1 MTHCG
6 LHSSGAI
13 GYTAKHQEKQDVKS
27 HIKWR
32 TVRKEEKDI
41 FPWNTMISV
50 LGMKKIGYFMCC
62 FQTNTIACSNGNY
75 LILWKQENNFHHDQV
90 INFHP
95 EYGDQIPLSFHM
107 LLEDLFGNK
116 KRIQLNN
123 SPFILALHQAKN
135 QAFVWNINS
144 LQIFASNSACHKSIG
159 VLKQLERGLSLRKPI
174 ELCVSSH
181 CDKVDSNGEPFT
193 VQL

>member
-1 MTHCG
+1 MDSLEDHHCQTYYQTNMTHSG
-6 LHSSGAI
+6 LHSFEAI
-13 GYTAKHQEKQDVKS
+13 DYTAKQQENQNVKL

-32 TVRKEEKDI
+32 TERKEEKGI
-41 FPWNTMISV
+41 FSWNTMISV

-95 EYGDQIPLSFHM
+95 EYGDQVPLSLQV
-107 LLEDLFGNK
+107 LLEVLFGNK
-116 KRIQLNN
+116 KRVQPNN

-135 QAFVWNINS
+135 QAFIWNMNP
-144 LQIFASNSACHKSIG
+144 LQTFASNSACHKSIG
-159 VLKQLERGLSLRKPI
+159 VLK
-174 ELCVSSH
+174 
-181 CDKVDSNGEPFT
+181 
-193 VQL
+193 